1 MAASTRATDPSP
13 PACPRLPLPSTP
25 CLTQASATCHTRPD
39 PKPTASA
46 PTAVDQGPGPGGA
59 EYPECAAAYRLPGG
73 DPAGRRD
80 PRGQARLRAGGR
92 ALRMGRGGRR
102 RGGEGRGAEWTG
114 GDGTARG
121 RGRGRRRR
129 ERLARPTSPSG
140 CGAGDVRGGR
150 AGRVGGGGGGGA
162 AASRLAELTVGRSRR
177 APRPL
182 RAHTAASQH
191 QRSRR
196 VPARRAA
203 TRPGPPSGWP
213 SGLRRCVQVA
223 VSPGGVGSN
232 PTPDTPTFWRAQ
244 RGHGTPAGL
253 DDALSQAPA
262 CLTGRSCL
270 APELKGPSME
280 PRRLHPPGHT
290 LCAHTPSP
298 TNSRAFPT

>member
-150 AGRVGGGGGGGA
+150 AGRVGGGGGGGQSA
-162 AASRLAELTVGRSRR
+162 GRAHGRPVPARAPSLARPHSRQPAPAFAPGPSQASGD
-177 APRPL
+177 APRPAVRMAERSKAL
-182 RAHTAASQH
+182 RS
-191 QRSRR
+191 
-196 VPARRAA
+196 
-203 TRPGPPSGWP
+203 
-213 SGLRRCVQVA
+213 
-223 VSPGGVGSN
+223 
-232 PTPDTPTFWRAQ
+232 
-244 RGHGTPAGL
+244 
-253 DDALSQAPA
+253 
-262 CLTGRSCL
+262 GRSL
-270 APELKGPSME
+270 PW
-280 PRRLHPPGHT
+280 RRGFESH
-290 LCAHTPSP
+290 S
-298 TNSRAFPT
+298 